1 MLVGAVALR
10 NVRAALAE
18 DGFLLMYEGTS
29 TGPACVW
36 GLDARVWDFA
46 DRRDYGPWMSL
57 ATWQAR
63 LAAAGFKIVASHR
76 HAPFQEAPW
85 CCAAAVDSPPASS
98 CYPGLQGQ
106 QTPAAAQGFRGAW

>member
-1 MLVGAVALR
+1 MALR
-10 NVRAALAE
+10 NAHAVLAE

-46 DRRDYGPWMSL
+46 DRRDYAAWMSL

-63 LAAAGFKIVASHR
+63 LSAAGFRVVASHR
-76 HAPFQEAPW
+76 RALRSVPVGRCSGLRGDEGLG
-85 CCAAAVDSPPASS
+85 CAWWAHLVLLLSPPDAS
-98 CYPGLQGQ
+98 
-106 QTPAAAQGFRGAW
+106 